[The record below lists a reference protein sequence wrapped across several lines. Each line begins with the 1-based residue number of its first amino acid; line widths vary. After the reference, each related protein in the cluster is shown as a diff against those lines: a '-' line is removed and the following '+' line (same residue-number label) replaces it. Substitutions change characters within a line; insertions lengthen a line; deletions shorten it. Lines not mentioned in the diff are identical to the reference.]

1 LDIEMKKLILF
12 LAIINII
19 LLLAVGLSA
28 CGKAVTSTQPPSE
41 QVSSVTETPTPTEP
55 ETPTTPSVGV
65 QVVLAEIFTGDW

>member
-28 CGKAVTSTQPPSE
+28 CGKAVTSTPPPVE
-41 QVSSVTETPTPTEP
+41 EVSPTPETPSSTLP